1 MREWFD
7 EKGLLDPAR
16 LGAPSPL
23 PRQAMPTLAHAMR
36 AISTLLA
43 ASRLP
48 GEPIYIFSDDAK
60 DYFNQLVRM
69 LIAIHE
75 VVNVKFDVD
84 GVVKALLSIIGVKQG
99 DLLGPELFD
108 FYIAA
113 IWRLGD

>member
-1 MREWFD
+1 MRELFD
-7 EKGLLDPAR
+7 ATGLLDHACP
-16 LGAPSPL
+16 GTPSLL
-23 PRQAMPTLAHAMR
+23 PHQAMPTLAHAMR
-36 AISTLLA
+36 DISTLLA

-84 GVVKALLSIIGVKQG
+84 GVVKTLLSIIGV
-99 DLLGPELFD
+99 
-108 FYIAA
+108 
-113 IWRLGD
+113 